1 MISGNE
7 SIMPEVKKAWIELLF
22 FKYEY
27 ETDLLFDNGVKI
39 KGENIQEKIKNEKQ
53 FFKLLATLITDLE
66 RIHPYLDFNC
76 RTFAVFM
83 LNKELIRR
91 DMLPSIMDDPNVFD
105 YMTIEESVE
114 EIRKG

>member
-1 MISGNE
+1 M
-7 SIMPEVKKAWIELLF
+7 
-22 FKYEY
+22 
-27 ETDLLFDNGVKI
+27 
-39 KGENIQEKIKNEKQ
+39 
-53 FFKLLATLITDLE
+53 ATLITDLE

-91 DMLPSIMDDPNVFD
+91 NMVPSIMDDPNVFD

-114 EIRKG
+114 EIKKGQKNYIYFLDNGKLHE